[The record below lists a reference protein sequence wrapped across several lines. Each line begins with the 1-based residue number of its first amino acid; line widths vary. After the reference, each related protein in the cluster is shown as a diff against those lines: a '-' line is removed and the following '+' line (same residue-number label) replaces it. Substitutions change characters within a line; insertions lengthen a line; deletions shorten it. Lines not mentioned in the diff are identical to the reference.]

1 MTLEL
6 EVEQSRSHLR
16 QDDLL
21 RLGWQGLRAHPVR
34 ATLSALGIA
43 IGIAAM
49 IAVIGISL
57 SSQAKIQE
65 RLASL
70 GTNLLTVSAG
80 KSFSGESA
88 KLPVD
93 SAERLQRIDGVEEV
107 GWVGNLPDV
116 SAYRSSYIDPA
127 ATNSL
132 TVAATDTG
140 LLSAT
145 SSELQTGSWFNDAT
159 KQYPTT
165 VLGATA
171 AKRLGIIS
179 PGSMVNI
186 DGQNHTV
193 LGILKPS
200 ALAPQLDTSVLV
212 GASHATERL
221 GFTGSPTTLYERSTD
236 ASVES
241 VRELIPA
248 TINPKSPN
256 EVSVSRPSDTL
267 AAQHAI
273 DTAFTGLLVGVGSI
287 ALLVGGI
294 GVANTMVI
302 TVLERRR
309 EIGLRRALGATRAHV
324 RKQFLVEA
332 VMLATYGGLAGLV
345 LGVGCTVAVSLLNG
359 WTPTVPP
366 LIALLGVAVTIV
378 VGAVAGMLPAM
389 KAAQV
394 SPTEALAA

>member
-1 MTLEL
+1 MTLDL
-6 EVEQSRSHLR
+6 EESRSHLR
-16 QDDLL
+16 QEDLL

-34 ATLSALGIA
+34 AALSALGIA

-80 KSFSGESA
+80 KSFSGDAA

-93 SAERLQRIDGVEEV
+93 SAERLQRIEGVEQV
-107 GWVGNLPDV
+107 GWVGDLPEV
-116 SAYRSSYIDPA
+116 AAYRSSYIDPGS
-127 ATNSL
+127 TNGL
-132 TVAATDTG
+132 NVAATDTG

-145 SSELQTGSWFNDAT
+145 SSELQSGSWFNDAN

-171 AKRLGIIS
+171 AKRLGIVS

-186 DGQNHTV
+186 GGQNHTV

-200 ALAPQLDTSVLV
+200 ALAPKLDTSVLV
-212 GASHATERL
+212 GAPHAAERL

-248 TINPKSPN
+248 TINPKAPN

-273 DTAFTGLLVGVGSI
+273 DTAFTGMLVGVGSI

-324 RKQFLVEA
+324 RKQFLMEA
-332 VMLATYGGLAGLV
+332 VMLATYGGVAGLV
-345 LGVGCTVAVSLLNG
+345 LGVSCTVAVSLING

-366 LIALLGVAVTIV
+366 LIAALGVAVTIL
-378 VGAVAGMLPAM
+378 VGAIAGMLPAM
-389 KAAQV
+389 KAAKV

>member
-1 MTLEL
+1 MTLDL
-6 EVEQSRSHLR
+6 EESRSHLR
-16 QDDLL
+16 QEDLL

-80 KSFSGESA
+80 KSFSGDSA

-93 SAERLQRIDGVEEV
+93 SAERLQRIEGVEQV
-107 GWVGNLPDV
+107 GWVGDLPEV
-116 SAYRSSYIDPA
+116 AAYRSSYIDPGS
-127 ATNSL
+127 TNGL
-132 TVAATDTG
+132 NVAATDTG

-145 SSELQTGSWFNDAT
+145 SSELQSGSWFNDAN

-165 VLGATA
+165 VLGTTA
-171 AKRLGIIS
+171 AKRLGIVS

-186 DGQNHTV
+186 GGQNHTV

-200 ALAPQLDTSVLV
+200 ALAPKLDTSVLV
-212 GASHATERL
+212 GAPHAAERL

-248 TINPKSPN
+248 SINPKSPN

-273 DTAFTGLLVGVGSI
+273 DTAFTGMLVGVGSI

-324 RKQFLVEA
+324 RKQFLMEA
-332 VMLATYGGLAGLV
+332 VMLATYGGIAGLV
-345 LGVGCTVAVSLLNG
+345 LGVGCTVAVSLING

-366 LIALLGVAVTIV
+366 LIAALGVAVTIL
-378 VGAVAGMLPAM
+378 VGAIAGMLPAM
-389 KAAQV
+389 KAAKV
-394 SPTEALAA
+394 SPSEALAA

>member
-1 MTLEL
+1 MTFDRE
-6 EVEQSRSHLR
+6 ESRSYLR

-70 GTNLLTVSAG
+70 GTNLLTVTAG
-80 KSFSGESA
+80 KTFSGESTR
-88 KLPVD
+88 LPAD
-93 SAERLQRIDGVEEV
+93 SAERLQRIEGVEQV
-107 GWVGNLPDV
+107 GWTANLSGV
-116 SAYRSSYIDPA
+116 AAYRSSYIDPA
-127 ATNSL
+127 STNSL

-159 KQYPTT
+159 EKYPTT

-171 AKRLGIIS
+171 AKRLGIVS

-256 EVSVSRPSDTL
+256 EVTVSRPSDTL

-366 LIALLGVAVTIV
+366 LIALLGLGVTIV

>member
-1 MTLEL
+1 MTPDLE
-6 EVEQSRSHLR
+6 ESRSHLR
-16 QDDLL
+16 QEDLL

-80 KSFSGESA
+80 KSFSGDSA

-93 SAERLQRIDGVEEV
+93 SAERLQRIEGVEQV
-107 GWVGNLPDV
+107 GWVGDLPEV
-116 SAYRSSYIDPA
+116 AAYRSSYIDPGS
-127 ATNSL
+127 TNGL
-132 TVAATDTG
+132 NVAATDTG

-145 SSELQTGSWFNDAT
+145 SSELHSGSWFNDAN

-165 VLGATA
+165 VLGTTA
-171 AKRLGIIS
+171 AKRLGIVS

-186 DGQNHTV
+186 GGQNHTV

-200 ALAPQLDTSVLV
+200 ALAPKLDTSVLV
-212 GASHATERL
+212 GAPHAAERL

-273 DTAFTGLLVGVGSI
+273 DTAFTGMLVGVGSI

-324 RKQFLVEA
+324 RKQFLMEA
-332 VMLATYGGLAGLV
+332 VMLATYGGVAGLV
-345 LGVGCTVAVSLLNG
+345 LGVGCTVAVSLING

-366 LIALLGVAVTIV
+366 LIAALGVAVTIL
-378 VGAVAGMLPAM
+378 VGAIAGMLPAM
-389 KAAQV
+389 KAAKV

>member
-1 MTLEL
+1 MTADIS
-6 EVEQSRSHLR
+6 VSPSRLR
-16 QDDLL
+16 RKDLL
-21 RLGWQGLRAHPVR
+21 RLGWQGIHAHPLR

-49 IAVIGISL
+49 VAVIGISL
-57 SSQAKIQE
+57 SSQARVQE

-80 KSFSGESA
+80 KSFNNEDA
-88 KLPVD
+88 VLPAD
-93 SAERLQRIDGVEEV
+93 AAERLKRIEGVEQV
-107 GWVGNLPDV
+107 GWVGNMPNV
-116 SAYRSSYIDPA
+116 AAYRNQYIEPS
-127 ATNSL
+127 ATNGL

-145 SSELQTGSWFNDAT
+145 STELQSGSWFNDST
-159 KQYPTT
+159 KQFPTT

-171 AKRLGIIS
+171 AQRLGIVS
-179 PGSMVNI
+179 PGGLI
-186 DGQNHTV
+186 TIGGQNHTV

-212 GASHATERL
+212 GSTHAEAHL
-221 GFTGSPTTLYERSTD
+221 GFTSSPTTLFERSTD
-236 ASVES
+236 STVES
-241 VRELIPA
+241 VRQLIPA

-273 DTAFTGLLVGVGSI
+273 DTAFTGLLVGMGSI
-287 ALLVGGI
+287 ALLVGGV

-324 RKQFLVEA
+324 RMQFLVEA
-332 VMLATYGGLAGLV
+332 ILLATYGGVAGVV
-345 LGVGCTVAVSLLNG
+345 LGVTTTALVSLANG
-359 WTPTVPP
+359 WPLVTPP
-366 LIALLGVAVTIV
+366 LISALALISTIAI
-378 VGAVAGMLPAM
+378 GAISGMLPAM
-389 KAAQV
+389 KAAKV
-394 SPTEALAA
+394 APTEALAA

>member
-378 VGAVAGMLPAM
+378 VGAIAGMLPAM